1 MAVPLFRRRAG
12 AAVGTYLSIAFGFL
26 ASVVAARKFSTE
38 VLGLFALVVSA
49 SQFFKVLADLT
60 IEEALIKYGFRYVT
74 QEDWGRLGRLFRQTM
89 VFKVLGSL
97 LAAGGVLVLATLS
110 GPVFGHA
117 ELRLPMAIG
126 AATPV
131 VQAPES
137 VAAVPL
143 MLHGRYDLRGGL
155 LALSM
160 ALRLAAIAVAASHG
174 LAWTIGAIVAGQGLS
189 AAVAS
194 VVGIAAFRRFP
205 SAPHR
210 PLAEDVREIRRFV
223 LQSSLASG
231 VVSLRSALT
240 PLVLGIVSTARQ
252 VGFFRVAQ
260 SPQQG
265 FAAVSAPVRLV
276 LLSEQTRDWER
287 GERERV
293 FAGIRRYTLL
303 AAAGCVVLVPPLL
316 VWMPSI
322 VRVLF
327 EAKNLGA
334 VSAARIIVVAGAV
347 QLLVGWSKSFVVTI
361 GRPQL
366 RIWTHGLETVV
377 LLPLAAVLGG
387 LYGASGVSTAVLASS
402 VVYAVY
408 WTVLFARIRRE
419 APPTLSVGER
429 VAAGTRARA

>member
-1 MAVPLFRRRAG
+1 VAVPLLRRRAG
-12 AAVGTYLSIAFGFL
+12 AAVGTYLSIGLGFL

-89 VFKVLGSL
+89 VFKVAGSL
-97 LAAGGVLVLATLS
+97 LAAGGVLGLAALS
-110 GPVFGHA
+110 GPVFGHT

-155 LALSM
+155 LAFSM
-160 ALRLAAIAVAASHG
+160 ALRLVAIAVAASHG
-174 LAWTIGAIVAGQGLS
+174 LAWTIGAVVAAQGLG

-194 VVGIAAFRRFP
+194 VAGVVAFRRFP

-210 PLAEDVREIRRFV
+210 PLGDDVREIRRFV
-223 LQSSLASG
+223 VHSSLATG
-231 VVSLRSALT
+231 VVSLRSTLT
-240 PLVLGIVSTARQ
+240 PLVLGVVSTARQ

-293 FAGIRRYTLL
+293 FAGIRRYSLL
-303 AAAGCVVLVPPLL
+303 AAAGCLVLVPPLL

-334 VSAARIIVVAGAV
+334 VSASRIIVLAGAV

-366 RIWTHGLETVV
+366 RIWTHGVETVV
-377 LLPLAAVLGG
+377 LLPLAALLGR
-387 LYGASGVSTAVLASS
+387 LYGASGVSAAVLASS
-402 VVYAVY
+402 VAYAVY
-408 WTVLFARIRRE
+408 WAVLFERIRRE
-419 APPTLSVGER
+419 APAPLPPGER
-429 VAAGTRARA
+429 AVAGTELRA